1 MKTRSRFRL
10 ALLGLAMVMAL
21 PPAQVEA
28 QETCTVESFGDAVD
42 NSAEALRNFSAE
54 TQPRL
59 KQKLQE
65 LRDHK
70 GWPDADYEAKG
81 LALVHDQA
89 LDGFDAQAGELL
101 GRIDTLGTPDTANPE
116 SASCAKLEELKTA
129 ADELM
134 AVMRA
139 KSEHLI
145 TRIDREIATSPAGG
159 GPRVAAAEQTPA
171 PTRLPVATTETS
183 KAPEPQPDLSPIRR
197 TETPRPPPDSEPLS
211 GAVRPSEEATG
222 EGPGQPAAPSETLP
236 RAETLP
242 KAKTVPDAGPHPEA
256 ATPEATAPASP
267 PTPPKLPYVPPD
279 LAAEPGAE
287 SGAHADSGSEAEST
301 SSWSTTTAQ
310 AVIPPPMMRPVPPP
324 GSGQD
329 DHTPGYAP
337 PAPGDPPGMP
347 YTLPEDGGAHGE
359 YADGEPGYSIDE
371 IREVSRGFFGT
382 ISTSLASVIE
392 YAFQQSGRPTA
403 YVLGSEGGAAFLA
416 GLRYGEGTLYHR
428 SGAQQKVYWHGP
440 SIGYDIGGDGSR
452 TLFLI
457 YSLHEPEELFRR
469 FTGVDGS
476 AYLVGG
482 VGMTL
487 LRGGNVTMAP
497 IRSGLGLRLGAS
509 IGYVR
514 FTPRPTWNPF

>member
-1 MKTRSRFRL
+1 MKTRSRFGL
-10 ALLGLAMVMAL
+10 ALLGLAMVLAL
-21 PPAQVEA
+21 PPSHVRAEEA
-28 QETCTVESFGDAVD
+28 CSVESFGDAVD
-42 NSAEALRNFSAE
+42 DSAAALRAFSAE

-70 GWPDADYEAKG
+70 GWPDAEYEAKG

-101 GRIDTLGTPDTANPE
+101 GRIDTLGTPDAANPG

-145 TRIDREIATSPAGG
+145 TRIDREIASSPAGVQ
-159 GPRVAAAEQTPA
+159 PRVAAAEPTTAPAPA
-171 PTRLPVATTETS
+171 PTRLPVATTETA

-197 TETPRPPPDSEPLS
+197 TETPRQAPTGDPLARTEPAKPTPPAPET
-211 GAVRPSEEATG
+211 GPS
-222 EGPGQPAAPSETLP
+222 AAPSQGLP

-242 KAKTVPDAGPHPEA
+242 KAKTVPDAAPH
-256 ATPEATAPASP
+256 PEATAPASP
-267 PTPPKLPYVPPD
+267 PLEPRLPYVPPD
-279 LAAEPGAE
+279 LAADPKAEPEPEPEG
-287 SGAHADSGSEAEST
+287 EST

-324 GSGQD
+324 GQQPG
-329 DHTPGYAP
+329 DHTPGYSP

-347 YTLPEDGGAHGE
+347 YTLPEDGDVHGE
-359 YADGEPGYSIDE
+359 YRDGEPGYSIDE

-428 SGAQQKVYWHGP
+428 SGARQQVYWHGP

-457 YSLHEPEELFRR
+457 YSLEEPEELFRR
-469 FTGVDGS
+469 FAGVDGS

-509 IGYVR
+509 IGYMR

>member
-1 MKTRSRFRL
+1 MKTRSRFGL

-21 PPAQVEA
+21 PPAHVRA
-28 QETCTVESFGDAVD
+28 DETCSVESFGDAVD
-42 NSAEALRNFSAE
+42 ESAEALRNFSAE

-70 GWPDADYEAKG
+70 GWADADYEAKG

-101 GRIDTLGTPDTANPE
+101 GRIDTLGTPDAANPE
-116 SASCAKLEELKTA
+116 SASCAKLEELKTS

-145 TRIDREIATSPAGG
+145 TRIDREIAASPATP
-159 GPRVAAAEQTPA
+159 PRVAAAEPA
-171 PTRLPVATTETS
+171 PPTRLPVATTETS

-197 TETPRPPPDSEPLS
+197 TETPRSPPGDPL
-211 GAVRPSEEATG
+211 AAP
-222 EGPGQPAAPSETLP
+222 PAANEPATPSDTLP

-242 KAKTVPDAGPHPEA
+242 KATMIVPDAAPHPEA
-256 ATPEATAPASP
+256 PAPEATAPASP
-267 PTPPKLPYVPPD
+267 PMAPRLPYVPPD
-279 LAAEPGAE
+279 LAAEPDE
-287 SGAHADSGSEAEST
+287 DKSEPHEAEST

-324 GSGQD
+324 HPGPD

-347 YTLPEDGGAHGE
+347 YTLPEGGEAPGE

-371 IREVSRGFFGT
+371 IREASRGFFGT
-382 ISTSLASVIE
+382 ISSSLASVIE

-403 YVLGSEGGAAFLA
+403 YVLGREGGAAFLA

-428 SGAQQKVYWHGP
+428 SGARQQVYWHGP
-440 SIGYDIGGDGSR
+440 SIGYDVGGDGSR

-457 YSLHEPEELFRR
+457 YSLEEPQELFRR